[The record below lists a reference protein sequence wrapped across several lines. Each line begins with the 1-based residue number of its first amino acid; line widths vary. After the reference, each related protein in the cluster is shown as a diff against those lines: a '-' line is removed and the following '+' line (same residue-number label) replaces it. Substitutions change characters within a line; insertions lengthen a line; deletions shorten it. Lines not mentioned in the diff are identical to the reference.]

1 MMLYLQDICG
11 DIMDNPKNVY
21 ELLLMI
27 KKYPGAFI
35 GEKSAL
41 KLKSFLDGFEYAMFL
56 CNNESFTKN
65 YAGFKKWFE
74 IKHNIRNTDSWYEY
88 LIRHYDDVKAFD
100 VFFSEAEEFFE
111 QNTRN

>member
-1 MMLYLQDICG
+1 MNKPEDF
-11 DIMDNPKNVY
+11 Y

-27 KKYPGAFI
+27 KQRLGAFL
-35 GEKSAL
+35 GKKSAL

-65 YAGFKKWFE
+65 YAELKKWFE

-88 LIRHYDDVKAFD
+88 LIRHFDDDKAFD
-100 VFFSEAEEFFE
+100 VFFSEAEEFFV
-111 QNTRN
+111 QIRGTKNV

>member
-1 MMLYLQDICG
+1 MNKPEDF
-11 DIMDNPKNVY
+11 Y

-27 KKYPGAFI
+27 KQRPGAFL
-35 GEKSAL
+35 GKKSAL

-65 YAGFKKWFE
+65 YAEFKKRFE

-88 LIRHYDDVKAFD
+88 LIRHFDDDKAFD
-100 VFFSEAEEFFE
+100 VFFSEAEEFFV
-111 QNTRN
+111 QIRGTKNV

>member
-1 MMLYLQDICG
+1 MNKPEDF
-11 DIMDNPKNVY
+11 Y

-27 KKYPGAFI
+27 KQRPGAFL
-35 GEKSAL
+35 GKKSAL

-65 YAGFKKWFE
+65 YAELKKWFE

-88 LIRHYDDVKAFD
+88 LIRHFDDDKAFD
-100 VFFSEAEEFFE
+100 VFFSEAEEFFV
-111 QNTRN
+111 QIRGTKNV

>member
-1 MMLYLQDICG
+1 
-11 DIMDNPKNVY
+11 
-21 ELLLMI
+21 MI

-56 CNNESFTKN
+56 FNNESFTKN
-65 YAGFKKWFE
+65 YAGFNKWFE

-88 LIRHYDDVKAFD
+88 LIRHYCMNKNMLPSLHMKA
-100 VFFSEAEEFFE
+100 
-111 QNTRN
+111 QHYKYCKNY